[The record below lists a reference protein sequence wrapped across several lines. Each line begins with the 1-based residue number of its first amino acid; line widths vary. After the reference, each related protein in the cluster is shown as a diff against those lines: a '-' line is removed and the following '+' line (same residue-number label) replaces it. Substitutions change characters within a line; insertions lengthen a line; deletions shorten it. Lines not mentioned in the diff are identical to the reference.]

1 LKSVVVDASIAA
13 KWVVEEEHSGKAATL
28 LADTALQAPA
38 HWLAEAVNVLWA
50 RSVRGMMTEDQALER
65 AEVLSSAPVA
75 SVALT
80 GLVQA
85 AIAQSLACGI
95 TLYDSLYVALAIQ
108 RGIPLVT
115 ADRKL
120 VGKLTQAAVD
130 PRLIVWVGD
139 LD

>member
-1 LKSVVVDASIAA
+1 VKAAVVDASVAA
-13 KWVVEEEHSGKAATL
+13 KWVVEEAHSGKAATL
-28 LADTALQAPA
+28 LDNTALHAPA

-50 RSVRGMMTEDQALER
+50 RSVRGMMTGAQALER
-65 AEVLSSAPVA
+65 AEVLAAAPVA

-85 AIAQSLACGI
+85 AVTQSLACGI

-120 VGKLTQAAVD
+120 VRTLTQTAVD

-139 LD
+139 LV